1 MSRIDYD
8 LTKIRAFACDVDG
21 VLSPSVIPM
30 HISGEPLRMVNIKD
44 GYAIQL
50 AVKRG
55 FEFAIISGGR
65 SEGVRVRFAGLGV
78 QDIYLGVSLKVPILQ
93 EWMQR
98 HNLRPEEV
106 AYLGDDIPDIEAMRY
121 VGLPVAPADAAPEVK
136 ETARY
141 ISPCLGGYGCGR
153 DVIEQVLKAQGLWM
167 NDRHAFGW

>member
-1 MSRIDYD
+1 MSRINYD
-8 LTKIRAFACDVDG
+8 LSLIRAFACDVDG

-50 AVKRG
+50 AVKLG
-55 FEFAIISGGR
+55 FKFAIISGGR
-65 SEGVRVRFAGLGV
+65 SEGVRTRFAGLGV
-78 QDIYLGVSLKVPILQ
+78 PDIFLGVKHKVPVLQ

-98 HNLRPEEV
+98 HSLSPEQV
-106 AYLGDDIPDIEAMRY
+106 AYLGDDIPDIEAMQC
-121 VGLPVAPADAAPEVK
+121 VGLPVAPADAAIEAK
-136 ETARY
+136 ETALY

-167 NDRHAFGW
+167 GDRRAFGW